1 MVAVPENRQLATLAL
16 LFANR
21 GARVVEVPLVDIWDA
36 PDPAPV
42 LAWIRR
48 FIAEPPA
55 LLVLLTGE
63 GLRRL
68 LTLAATH
75 ALEKDFVMALRG
87 VPCLCRGPKPEQVL
101 MTLDMHAAYKAT
113 VPTTDGVITTLTAQD
128 LREQRVGVQLYG
140 EEPNVKLQEFL
151 TAQGAIPDVVAPYV
165 YANKVEE
172 TKVLDFIVALE
183 AGQIDVI
190 AFTSQSQF
198 KRLHDVASSNQML
211 DQLNKGLR
219 ATTLAV
225 VGPVVK
231 QQLEAAGYK
240 VAIMPERVYFMKPLV
255 AAVERYFES
264 TTQAHL

>member
-1 MVAVPENRQLATLAL
+1 
-16 LFANR
+16 
-21 GARVVEVPLVDIWDA
+21 
-36 PDPAPV
+36 
-42 LAWIRR
+42 
-48 FIAEPPA
+48 
-55 LLVLLTGE
+55 
-63 GLRRL
+63 
-68 LTLAATH
+68 
-75 ALEKDFVMALRG
+75 
-87 VPCLCRGPKPEQVL
+87 
-101 MTLDMHAAYKAT
+101 MHAAYKAT
-113 VPTTDGVITTLTAQD
+113 VPTTDGVITTLIAQD

-140 EEPNVKLQEFL
+140 EEPNLKLQEFL
-151 TAQGAIPDVVAPYV
+151 TAQGAIADVVAPYV

-172 TKVLDFIVALE
+172 TKVLDFIAALE
-183 AGQIDVI
+183 GGQIDVI